1 MVLWS
6 SVAGKG
12 KVLIDGDIIAYR
24 AAFATQDFLP
34 KDAEEK
40 VDALMK
46 YVLDETIELPFPS
59 KWEYQTYLTGSTNF
73 RFDIAK
79 SYPYKGN
86 RKANEK
92 PKYLKSARD
101 YMVDKYSAVISV
113 EEEADDLI
121 GIGAAELG
129 YNCVVAS
136 IDKDMLQ
143 LPCWHFNFVKGEWSK
158 VDQWGGDLFFYTQVL
173 TGDAADNIKGLK
185 GIGPKKAEKLLQGCK
200 SVDDLWEACVK
211 AYDGDTTR
219 IIENA
224 RLLWLRRY
232 EGELWEPPVTPDD
245 VP

>member
-86 RKANEK
+86 RKANDK

-158 VDQWGGDLFFYTQVL
+158 VNQWSGDLFFYTQVL

-185 GIGPKKAEKLLQGCK
+185 GIGPKKAEKLLQECK